1 MRNVINWLLPHPAL
15 TVLLAVVWTLL
26 QNNVSAGM
34 VVFGIDGHDHPDAR
48 HRIGGDRI
56 LALDTMF
63 INAIG
68 LIVLL
73 GIYQGTQIYFEAA
86 LIIAML
92 GFVSTVAY
100 ARFVLRGDIIE

>member
-1 MRNVINWLLPHPAL
+1 MSFATDLMNIALVISL
-15 TVLLAVVWTLL
+15 VAVAIAQIMAMIRLVI
-26 QNNVSAGM
+26 G
-34 VVFGIDGHDHPDAR
+34 PDT
-48 HRIGGDRI
+48 GDRI
-56 LALDTMF
+56 LALDTMVVY
-63 INAIG
+63 AIG

-73 GIYQGTQIYFEAA
+73 GIVQGTQIYFEVS

>member
-1 MRNVINWLLPHPAL
+1 MSAATEFMNIAFIIAFVGTAVAQIMSMVRLVIGPS
-15 TVLLAVVWTLL
+15 V
-26 QNNVSAGM
+26 
-34 VVFGIDGHDHPDAR
+34 
-48 HRIGGDRI
+48 GDRI
-56 LALDTMF
+56 LALDTMVV
-63 INAIG
+63 NAIG

-73 GIYQGTQIYFEAA
+73 GILQGTRIYFEVT

>member
-1 MRNVINWLLPHPAL
+1 MSIANDLMGLSLTLAFVALALSQLMAMVRLVI
-15 TVLLAVVWTLL
+15 
-26 QNNVSAGM
+26 G
-34 VVFGIDGHDHPDAR
+34 PDT
-48 HRIGGDRI
+48 GDRI
-56 LALDTMF
+56 LALDTMV

-73 GIYQGTQIYFEAA
+73 GIAQGTNIYFEVT

-92 GFVSTVAY
+92 GFVSTVAL

>member
-1 MRNVINWLLPHPAL
+1 MNFATNLMNIAL
-15 TVLLAVVWTLL
+15 WVSFGAVALAQVMAMIRL
-26 QNNVSAGM
+26 M
-34 VVFGIDGHDHPDAR
+34 
-48 HRIGGDRI
+48 IGPTIGDRI
-56 LALDTMF
+56 LALDTMVV
-63 INAIG
+63 NAIG

-73 GIYQGTQIYFEAA
+73 GIAQGTTIYFEVT

>member
-1 MRNVINWLLPHPAL
+1 MSMATSFMNVAL
-15 TVLLAVVWTLL
+15 YFAFAIVAASQVLSMVRLA
-26 QNNVSAGM
+26 
-34 VVFGIDGHDHPDAR
+34 
-48 HRIGGDRI
+48 IGPTTGDRI
-56 LALDTMF
+56 LALDTMVV
-63 INAIG
+63 NAIG

-73 GIYQGTQIYFEAA
+73 GIAQGSQIYFEVS

>member
-1 MRNVINWLLPHPAL
+1 MTEGLDLMTVVLIIAFVVVVLAQVMSMIRLVIGPG
-15 TVLLAVVWTLL
+15 V
-26 QNNVSAGM
+26 
-34 VVFGIDGHDHPDAR
+34 
-48 HRIGGDRI
+48 GDRI
-56 LALDTMF
+56 LALDTMV
-63 INAIG
+63 INAIA

-73 GIYQGTQIYFEAA
+73 GIAQGTRIYFEVS

>member
-1 MRNVINWLLPHPAL
+1 MIEMPTYLEYSLIITFVVVALSQIMAMIRLVI
-15 TVLLAVVWTLL
+15 
-26 QNNVSAGM
+26 G
-34 VVFGIDGHDHPDAR
+34 PDT
-48 HRIGGDRI
+48 GDRI
-56 LALDTMF
+56 LALDTMVV
-63 INAIG
+63 NAIG

-73 GIYQGTQIYFEAA
+73 GIAQGIQIYFEVS